1 MVRRKSKARAV
12 AQALAFFTFA
22 AFAAFAPDAR
32 ASDGRIV
39 VIDVDARVADA
50 LVVALSPWSLTVVRT
65 PGPSPAPPPDAPG
78 ARTIDIAAA
87 RARVIASDQH
97 AGAVVWITPPQPPD
111 LQASLWVYDAQ
122 TLELTIRPLNAWGTM
137 DDAAAAAVA
146 LSVKTILRASPL
158 VTEGLGAASHP
169 EAAPQGGPSTG
180 SPSTGEPPRAAPP
193 PEAAPSAP
201 AGAPSEPSRTPAAA
215 AAPAGP
221 APSWRFE
228 ALVGGRAPTGA
239 SSAVVIEAGLGA
251 AFWPASLRGAGGLG
265 LEVQASPGVSVGTS
279 TFQGELRIVSFEAT
293 ARARVEATRWLSF
306 EAQVGPS
313 LLLTTLDGKA
323 LPSAAELHAV
333 KLDPA
338 IDAWALADFALGA
351 RVGLGVAVGSS
362 ALLRFQRYS
371 LNGATLLDEPAWLG
385 LFGLRFSVGID

>member
-1 MVRRKSKARAV
+1 MVRLKSKARAV
-12 AQALAFFTFA
+12 AEALAFL
-22 AFAAFAPDAR
+22 AFVASAAFAPEAR

-78 ARTIDIAAA
+78 ARTIDMAAA

-122 TLELTIRPLNAWGTM
+122 TLELTIRPVNAWGTM

-158 VTEGLGAASHP
+158 VTEGPATASHP
-169 EAAPQGGPSTG
+169 EAAQPGA
-180 SPSTGEPPRAAPP
+180 PSTGEPPPGAP
-193 PEAAPSAP
+193 PEAARSAP
-201 AGAPSEPSRTPAAA
+201 AGEPPEPSRAPAAV

-228 ALVGGRAPTGA
+228 ALVGGRGPTGA

-265 LEVQASPGVSVGTS
+265 LEVQASPGVSVGTAA
-279 TFQGELRIVSFEAT
+279 FQGELRVVSFEAT
-293 ARARVEATRWLSF
+293 ARARIEATRWLAF

-338 IDAWALADFALGA
+338 IDAWALADFALGP

-371 LNGATLLDEPAWLG
+371 LNGATLLDEPAWIG